1 MTHLIGDNSSFI
13 RGDWFTLFGSVG
25 VQCSEAQ
32 GDAIIVI
39 CHDTG
44 ASTANERLGV
54 SLHDNSWQRHD
65 IRDIGTLGLISSL
78 QTSSARWILQ
88 NATELFRLRTVSQSR
103 QWPWWSLCQWWSY
116 WPPSHP
122 HPSENFLK
130 RPSLWMRISFFC
142 SSITRTQTQQLP
154 APGRVDTKL

>member
-1 MTHLIGDNSSFI
+1 MTHLIGDNSSCI

-25 VQCSEAQ
+25 VQCSEAP
-32 GDAIIVI
+32 GDAIIVTI
-39 CHDTG
+39 QEPQQPMRGWEWRCMT
-44 ASTANERLGV
+44 
-54 SLHDNSWQRHD
+54 
-65 IRDIGTLGLISSL
+65 IRDRDMTFVTLVRWVSSPVCRY
-78 QTSSARWILQ
+78 QAPGEYCK
-88 NATELFRLRTVSQSR
+88 NATELFRLRLVSQSR
-103 QWPWWSLCQWWSY
+103 QWPWWLCQWWSY
-116 WPPSHP
+116 WPPSRP